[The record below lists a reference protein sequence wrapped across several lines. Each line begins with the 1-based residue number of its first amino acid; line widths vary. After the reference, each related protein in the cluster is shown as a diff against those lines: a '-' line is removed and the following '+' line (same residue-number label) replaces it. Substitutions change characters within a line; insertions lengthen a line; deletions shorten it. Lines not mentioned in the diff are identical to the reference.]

1 MTMKYKEKVTL
12 KRERVAEIFHGM
24 GIEPKH
30 VAVFW
35 REAQKPAAAKKPV
48 AKKVVRKVA

>member
-1 MTMKYKEKVTL
+1 MTMKYKPAITMT
-12 KRERVAEIFHGM
+12 RERVAEIFHSM

-35 REAQKPAAAKKPV
+35 REAQKASAKKLV
-48 AKKVVRKVA
+48 AKKVVRKAA